1 MKETKLEKV
10 EREIKQ
16 VGLDIVIGLI
26 IFSLL
31 FGFAVGVISN

>member
-1 MKETKLEKV
+1 MKETKVEKI
-10 EREIKQ
+10 EREMKQ

-31 FGFAVGVISN
+31 FGFALGVISN

>member
-1 MKETKLEKV
+1 MKETKVEKI
-10 EREIKQ
+10 EREVKQ

-31 FGFAVGVISN
+31 FGFAIGVISN

>member
-1 MKETKLEKV
+1 MKETKVEKV

-16 VGLDIVIGLI
+16 IGLEIVIGLI

-31 FGFAVGVISN
+31 FGFALGVISN